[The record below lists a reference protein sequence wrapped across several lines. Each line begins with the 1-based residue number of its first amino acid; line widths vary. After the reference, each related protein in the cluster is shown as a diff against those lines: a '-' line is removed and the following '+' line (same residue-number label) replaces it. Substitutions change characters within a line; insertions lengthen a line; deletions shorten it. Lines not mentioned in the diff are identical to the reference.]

1 MCFDLFI
8 SISVNFNLELL
19 HKRNNDD
26 IPGTLNVNELRHI
39 FGCKRKGFFFKLT
52 KNLPATKFE

>member
-19 HKRNNDD
+19 HKRSNGD
-26 IPGTLNVNELRHI
+26 IPGTLNVNELHHI
-39 FGCKRKGFFFKLT
+39 FGCKNSCFFLKVT